1 MTDYS
6 LFPTLNAIL
15 NGTSFV
21 LLSAG
26 YRFIRRKQVPAH
38 RACMVAA
45 VVTSGLFLISY
56 LYYHAHVGSVRFQ
69 ATGWVRPV
77 YFAILISHTLLA
89 ASLVLLVPITLARAL
104 RQRFDRHRALAR
116 WTLPVW
122 MYVSVTG
129 VVIYLMLYH
138 LFAAG

>member
-6 LFPTLNAIL
+6 LFPTLNAVL

-26 YRFIRRKQVPAH
+26 YGFIRRKQVQRH

-45 VVTSGLFLISY
+45 VISSSLFLISY

-69 ATGWVRPV
+69 GTGWVRPL
-77 YFAILISHTLLA
+77 YFTILISHTLLA
-89 ASLVLLVPITLARAL
+89 ASLVVLVPVTLARAL
-104 RQRFDRHRALAR
+104 RERFDRHRALAR

-138 LFAAG
+138 LFAA